1 MISSQTRLAPVTF
14 LAVCSVAGLF
24 GSCSSSRS
32 SSGGSSADTSSVTTT
47 TMVEVST
54 TQAAET
60 TSTMPA
66 TTVDTTAVTPP
77 PTSPPAIAPCATAAL
92 SLSLGESDGAMGS
105 RYTPLVLTNTGDVA
119 CTLDGHPG
127 VSFVDDAGN
136 QVGPSAERSAGP
148 TPTVALPPGG
158 QAHATLQ
165 SHDAG
170 LYADECAPV
179 AAGRLKLYPPDQ
191 TTALLI
197 AFPVDVCTGT
207 ISGSQFVI
215 GVVSPGITG

>member
-1 MISSQTRLAPVTF
+1 MTSHGRPSLSVYLVA
-14 LAVCSVAGLF
+14 CSIVGLL

-32 SSGGSSADTSSVTTT
+32 SSGAATSSPADSSVVTTT
-47 TMVEVST
+47 TAVAST
-54 TQAAET
+54 TTQVAA
-60 TSTMPA
+60 TSTAAPA
-66 TTVDTTAVTPP
+66 TTAATTP
-77 PTSPPAIAPCATAAL
+77 PTSPAAVAPCATTAL
-92 SLSLGESDGAMGS
+92 TLSLGESDGAMGS
-105 RYTPLVLTNTGDVA
+105 IYTPLVLTNTGDVA

-179 AAGRLKLYPPDQ
+179 AAARLKLYPPDQ
-191 TTALLI
+191 TTALFI

-207 ISGSQFVI
+207 IAGSQFVI